1 MGKVMGEI
9 RHKVLVIE
17 DNQVDQMALKS
28 LVKEQN
34 LPYEVTVANC
44 VAEARDVLAGNN
56 EFDIV
61 ICDYALGDGTAFDVK
76 PLVKE
81 TPIIL
86 VTGAGNE
93 RVAVNAWKAG
103 FYDYLIKDF
112 ESNYLKAV
120 PSVIQNALEHSKT
133 KKKVHLM
140 TNAFTNTNKSIYIT
154 DLEDTIVFV
163 NKAFCRTYGYGE
175 TEVIGKNS
183 SILWKESDQ
192 SRDRRKTYKDA
203 DGWEVA
209 FCHRRKDG
217 SEFLVS
223 LTRSIINRE
232 DGAEI
237 AVVNVAREVTDTHD
251 FDRGET
257 LAESKSE

>member
-1 MGKVMGEI
+1 MGEI

-17 DNQVDQMALKS
+17 DNQIDQIALKC

-34 LPYEVTVANC
+34 LPYETTVAGC
-44 VAEARDVLAGNN
+44 VAEAKDVLAGN

-61 ICDYALGDGTAFDVK
+61 LCDYALGDGTAFDVI

-81 TPIIL
+81 APIIL

-93 RVAVNAWKAG
+93 QVAVNAWKAG
-103 FYDYLIKDF
+103 VYDYLVKDF
-112 ESNYLKAV
+112 EGDYLKTV
-120 PSVIQNALEHSKT
+120 PSVIQNALEHRKM

-140 TNAFTNTNKSIYIT
+140 TNAFMNTNKSVYIT
-154 DLEDTIVFV
+154 DLEDTIAFV
-163 NKAFCRTYGYGE
+163 NKAFCRSYGYE
-175 TEVIGKNS
+175 EAEVIGKDS
-183 SILWKESDQ
+183 GILWKESDQ
-192 SRDRRKTYKDA
+192 SSDRRKTYKDA

-209 FCHRRKDG
+209 FCHKRKDG

-237 AVVNVAREVTDTHD
+237 AVVNVVREVTDIHG

-257 LAESKSE
+257 LVESKPG